1 MNRLYSLFWA
11 FALTTCAVA
20 EPLVFV
26 DTEGF
31 QARGGWVIDQQFMD
45 EMGSSFLLAHGW
57 GKPVADASTTLTFP
71 QPGAYRVWVRTRDWV
86 GPWKK
91 PDTPKAK
98 RAVGS
103 PGIFQ
108 VLIDGKPLPVTFGEK
123 GAEWHWQDGG
133 KVMISGKTADVALH
147 DLTGFDGR
155 CDAICFAGDES
166 YRPPND
172 VKELAALRREALGQS
187 AAPTEA
193 GKFDLVVVGGGTAG
207 TCAALTAGR
216 LGLKVAFIQDRPVLG
231 GNNSSEVR
239 VWLSGTVKNRKY
251 AGVGTVLAELEQK
264 KRAHYGPT
272 NTPEIYEDE
281 KKEALVRAEDTI
293 SLYLGHRGNAVEMKD
308 GRIHAVIAQNIV
320 TNERLR
326 FTGRWFADCT
336 GDGAIGALAGADFD
350 MTRKGHMG
358 RCNLWNVKDTGSTV
372 DFPRCPWA
380 LDLSEKPFPGRHG
393 NGGITKLGG
402 WYWESGFDHD
412 PILAREYIRDWNFRA
427 AFGAWDCIKNVD
439 KTYPNHKFNWIAYV
453 SGPRESRRLL
463 GDVVLN
469 KEHLLEKTVF
479 EDGCVVTGWKMD
491 LHLPDPRYNKGF
503 EGDAFISRAH
513 FTSYPMPFH
522 IPYRCFYS
530 RNISNL
536 FMAGRDVS
544 VTHDALGTVRVM
556 RTGGMMGEV
565 VGMAAAI
572 CMIHNT
578 DPRGVYQKHWS
589 AMQEL
594 MKDGAGK
601 PVPPAAAA
609 PAKPVALVPLPAW
622 LKDAGPNLARDAK
635 ITVSGCMD
643 SARYPVEHLQDGKV
657 SYTDNHLRWVSDKKQ
672 PIRADLTW
680 DKPKKVTVVRIVSG
694 YYAGGAT
701 TAPISD
707 FSIQYKTGGK
717 FVDAPNGTVTGN
729 SMTDWS
735 MRLPGITT
743 DALRLEITKTH
754 GDQAR
759 LWEIEVY

>member
-1 MNRLYSLFWA
+1 MNRLCFLVSA
-11 FALTTCAVA
+11 FALATWAA
-20 EPLVFV
+20 AGPIVFV

-31 QARGGWVIDQQFMD
+31 EDRGGWVIDQQFMD

-57 GKPVADASTTLTFP
+57 GTPVADASTTLTFP
-71 QPGAYRVWVRTRDWV
+71 EPGEYRVWVRTRDWV
-86 GPWKK
+86 GPWKRPGT
-91 PDTPKAK
+91 PDAK
-98 RAVGS
+98 RAAGS
-103 PGIFQ
+103 PGVFR
-108 VLIDGKPLPVTFGEK
+108 VLIDGDPLPVTFGEK
-123 GAEWHWQDGG
+123 GAGWHWQDGG
-133 KVMISGKTADVALH
+133 TITIRGNTAKVALH

-155 CDAICFAGDES
+155 CDAICFAKDQS
-166 YRPPND
+166 YTPPND
-172 VKELAALRREALGQS
+172 TGALAALRRKALGQPDTPT
-187 AAPTEA
+187 AAGT
-193 GKFDLVVVGGGTAG
+193 FDLVVVGGGTAG
-207 TCAALTAGR
+207 TCAAITAGR

-239 VWLSGTVKNRKY
+239 VWLSGTVKNRLY

-264 KRAHYGPT
+264 KRAHYGPG
-272 NTPEIYEDE
+272 NTAEIYEDA

-293 SLYLGHRGNAVEMKD
+293 ALYLGHRGNAVEMKN
-308 GRIHAVIAQNIV
+308 GRIHAVVAQNIV

-326 FTGRWFADCT
+326 FVGRLFADCT

-358 RCNLWNVKDTGSTV
+358 RCNLWNVKDTGKPVS
-372 DFPRCPWA
+372 FPRCPWA

-393 NGGITKLGG
+393 KGGITKLGG

-412 PILAREYIRDWNFRA
+412 PILEREYIRDWNLRA

-439 KTYPNHKFNWIAYV
+439 KTYPNHTFNWIAYV

-469 KEHLLEKTVF
+469 KEHLAGKKVF

-491 LHLPDPRYNKGF
+491 LHLPDPRYEKGF

-530 RNISNL
+530 RNIPNL

-556 RTGGMMGEV
+556 RTGGMMGEA

-572 CMIHNT
+572 CMNHDT
-578 DPRGVYQKHWS
+578 DPRGVYEKHWS

-594 MKDGAGK
+594 MKVGAGK
-601 PVPPAAAA
+601 PVPLPT
-609 PAKPVALVPLPAW
+609 PTLIKPPDW
-622 LKDAGPNLARDAK
+622 LKGAGPSLAKDAT
-635 ITVSGCMD
+635 ITVSGSLD
-643 SARYPVEHLQDGKV
+643 TARYPVKHLQDGKV
-657 SYTDNHLRWVSDKKQ
+657 SYTDNHLRWVSDKSL

-680 DKPKKVTVVRIVSG
+680 DEPKTLTAVRIVSG
-694 YYAGGAT
+694 YWQGGAT
-701 TAPISD
+701 IAPISD
-707 FSIQYKTGGK
+707 FNIQYKTDGK
-717 FVDAPNGTVTGN
+717 FVDVPEGKVMGN
-729 SMTDWS
+729 SKVDWS

-754 GDQAR
+754 SDQAR
-759 LWEIEVY
+759 IWEIEAY